1 MESEK
6 KAKNVK
12 VHKKSKVLFFPSDY
26 AHKKLLKKLATAKKY
41 CWVCIYCLT
50 NDKISA
56 ILWDLFKNGVDVRVI
71 TDDETAGNR
80 GSDLVPLAKAG
91 IPIRVDNNKQARMH
105 NKFVVIDD
113 VMLINGSF
121 NFTTSA
127 YKANNENL
135 VISYEHGLVSAFKY
149 EFEKLWHQYEDGEL
163 EIGDA
168 NIPWR
173 YRKHLK
179 K

>member
-1 MESEK
+1 MK
-6 KAKNVK
+6 PKNPKEVK
-12 VHKKSKVLFFPSDY
+12 LHKKSKVLFFPSEY
-26 AHKKLLKKLATAKKY
+26 AHKKLLKKLASAKKF

-56 ILWDLFKNGVDVRVI
+56 VLWDLSQKGVDVRVI
-71 TDDETAGNR
+71 TDDETAENR

-91 IPIRVDNNKQARMH
+91 IPIRVDNNRNARMH

-113 VMLINGSF
+113 YMVINGSF

-127 YKANNENL
+127 YKSNNENL
-135 VISYEHGLVSAFKY
+135 VISYEHGLVSSFKY
-149 EFEKLWHQYEDGEL
+149 EYERLWKQYEEGEL

-168 NIPWR
+168 QIPWR
-173 YRKHLK
+173 YRKHLRN
-179 K
+179 